1 MHLFFNQIVF
11 IYLSTL
17 KLYYDKKIFT
27 LAVLLCSFTTIQA
40 QEFKVQ
46 NYVLEKAEDYAKYE
60 QDVVAATKWLI
71 ETPIN
76 TEADKRAKVNA
87 FLLKWF
93 EGTPSITFNIN
104 ADIVTFIEESPES
117 FMIYLAGWA
126 SYCIENNDYK
136 NELQGNIRG
145 IESVIAFYNA
155 NKKTTGKIKTIER
168 YKKLK
173 KKGKLEKHLQSKL

>member
-1 MHLFFNQIVF
+1 MI
-11 IYLSTL
+11 
-17 KLYYDKKIFT
+17 KKICILT
-27 LAVLLCSFTTIQA
+27 VLLCTFATIQA
-40 QEFKVQ
+40 QDFKVP
-46 NYVLEKAEDYAKYE
+46 NYVFEKAEDYAKYE

-76 TEADKRAKVNA
+76 SQANKRAKVNA

-93 EGTPSITFNIN
+93 EGTPNITFNIN
-104 ADIVTFIEESPES
+104 SDIVTFMEESPES

-126 SYCIENNDYK
+126 SYCIENKDYK
-136 NELQGNIRG
+136 NELQGNVRG

-155 NKKTTGKIKTIER
+155 NKKTTGKIKPIER

-173 KKGKLEKHLQSKL
+173 KKGKLEKHLKSKL